1 MGLFD
6 EVVRRAKSKPGT
18 SQKLAPGSD
27 GAAAG
32 AAELTRRAFRTRI
45 AVPPQ
50 WSPRAH
56 QGFGLVEPH
65 VIPA

>member
-1 MGLFD
+1 MEFFD
-6 EVVRRAKSKPGT
+6 EGARRAESKPGI

-32 AAELTRRAFRTRI
+32 AAELTRHRFRTQI

-50 WSPRAH
+50 WNPRAH
-56 QGFGLVEPH
+56 RGFGLVEPH
-65 VIPA
+65 VMPA

>member
-1 MGLFD
+1 MELFD
-6 EVVRRAKSKPGT
+6 VVRRAQTKPGT
-18 SQKLAPGSD
+18 SHKLAPGSD

-45 AVPPQ
+45 AVPPE
-50 WSPRAH
+50 WSPCAH
-56 QGFGLVEPH
+56 QGFGLVEPR